1 MYGFHVYYIEALIV
15 CIIMFLILLYHN
27 AHNLDRQEKQ
37 IKFDKSLIAFILYFT
52 ADCFWAAIT
61 GGVMPKTRPIVLLV
75 LLSLYVFMTA
85 ISYTWLEY
93 VMAVEQLPNRN
104 RPLNRFAVLFP
115 FLVSTGALIVN
126 YLLAPQM
133 LINDQLD
140 STSVYSIYL
149 LATPVIY
156 LIAILFYTLKRACEE
171 DNPVQKR
178 KHLFIGLFPLT
189 TAAGGVV
196 QEVFF
201 PYIPIYCY
209 VDALLLLI
217 FYIQSIEARVSIDP
231 LTKLNNRGQLM
242 RYISQKSNVY
252 QEDRLTVAV
261 MMDINNFKIINDT
274 FGHAE
279 GDHALVIVADALK
292 KVIGQYNMPSFLGR
306 YGGDEFILIIHPEIG
321 SDVDELI
328 RDFRDRVAGEISK
341 YQVQYTLAISAGYAQ
356 LDLGNESIQDC
367 IERSDAM
374 LYEDKKRS
382 KVGR

>member
-52 ADCFWAAIT
+52 ADCFWAAIA
-61 GGVMPKTRPIVLLV
+61 GGVIPKARPIVLLV

-171 DNPVQKR
+171 HNPVQKR

-189 TAAGGVV
+189 TVAGGVV

-341 YQVQYTLAISAGYAQ
+341 HQVQYTLAISAGYAQ